1 MGVVFGIG
9 AACTHANII
18 SHFFVNTSSKQRM
31 GAFFF
36 FSVSTQSV
44 LFIFLM
50 GVPLPLGW
58 LCPRLD
64 LFAEEC
70 DEDQSRPGP
79 AIFSNAS
86 ARGRAIGQH

>member
-1 MGVVFGIG
+1 MFGTG
-9 AACTHANII
+9 PACTHADIAPRF
-18 SHFFVNTSSKQRM
+18 SVNTSSKQRM

-36 FSVSTQSV
+36 FFLTIQGV
-44 LFIFLM
+44 LFIFLLN
-50 GVPLPLGW
+50 VPLPLGR

-70 DEDQSRPGP
+70 DEGQSRPGP
-79 AIFSNAS
+79 AVFSNAS